1 MVDARHRRRHLSL
14 STHEAA
20 MTDHKAKSALKLF
33 EDFTGSPGKIEGTIQ
48 LPYDD
53 TLVIVGEC
61 EAIAYNATRDGE
73 THSYQHEFL
82 KASRPVLAVSHD
94 GQRLYL
100 LAGAYKF
107 THRGIEDR

>member
-1 MVDARHRRRHLSL
+1 MDNAKV
-14 STHEAA
+14 
-20 MTDHKAKSALKLF
+20 KAALKLF
-33 EDFTGSPGKIEGTIQ
+33 EDFTGHDATVEGHFDLPHDDVLTI
-48 LPYDD
+48 
-53 TLVIVGEC
+53 IGEC

-73 THSYQHEFL
+73 THSYQHEFA

-94 GQRLYL
+94 GSRLYL

>member
-1 MVDARHRRRHLSL
+1 MADKL
-14 STHEAA
+14 EQ
-20 MTDHKAKSALKLF
+20 ALKLF
-33 EDFTGSPGKIEGTIQ
+33 EDFTGHTAKVEGTFDI
-48 LPYDD
+48 PADD

-73 THSYQHEFL
+73 THSYQHEF
-82 KASRPVLAVSHD
+82 KKSSRPVLAVSHD
-94 GQRLYL
+94 GERLYL

>member
-1 MVDARHRRRHLSL
+1 MAVD
-14 STHEAA
+14 
-20 MTDHKAKSALKLF
+20 KAKVEQALRLF
-33 EDFTGSPGKIEGTIQ
+33 EDFTGHDATVEGHVDIPQ
-48 LPYDD
+48 DD

-61 EAIAYNATRDGE
+61 EAIAYSATRDGE
-73 THSYQHEFL
+73 TASYQHEFR
-82 KASRPVLAVSHD
+82 KSSRPVLAVSHD